1 MATFTNNRIRNTYQ
15 RIVQLDSGQLQD
27 GVGNEVTASI
37 AKLDVDHQLTVG
49 DNAVISGST
58 EILGAVDIVQDLE
71 VGGNAAISGSLTVT
85 GDVVA
90 RSFRT
95 TLVSASV
102 VFQSGSTQYGDTL
115 DDTHVFTGSLSVT
128 GSQSLQGE
136 STVTGNIKV
145 LSGAM
150 MNPATNSSD
159 FTVPANYNAGL
170 FGPIT
175 NTATI
180 TIEDN
185 AQLTII

>member
-1 MATFTNNRIRNTYQ
+1 MATFTNNRIRSTYD
-15 RIVQLDSGQLQD
+15 RIVQVDGGQLQD
-27 GVGNEVTASI
+27 GLGNEVTASI
-37 AKLDVDHQLTVG
+37 AKLDVDHGLTVG
-49 DNAVISGST
+49 ESIVISGSS
-58 EILGAVDIVQDLE
+58 EIINDLQVSGNASITGSLI
-71 VGGNAAISGSLTVT
+71 VGGTVRAEQFIATTVSSSVIYESGS
-85 GDVVA
+85 
-90 RSFRT
+90 S
-95 TLVSASV
+95 
-102 VFQSGSTQYGDTL
+102 QYGNSL
-115 DDTHVFTGSLSVT
+115 DDTHIYTGSLSIT
-128 GSQSLQGE
+128 GSQTLEGD
-136 STVTGNIKV
+136 STVTGNVKV

>member
-1 MATFTNNRIRNTYQ
+1 MATFTNNRIRQTYQ

-27 GVGNEVTASI
+27 GIGNEVTASI
-37 AKLDVDHQLTVG
+37 AKLNVDHGFVVG
-49 DNAVISGST
+49 ESAVISGST
-58 EILGAVDIVQDLE
+58 EILNDLQ
-71 VGGNAAISGSLTVT
+71 VSGNAAITGSLVVGGTITAQQFIATTVSSSVIYESGS
-85 GDVVA
+85 
-90 RSFRT
+90 S
-95 TLVSASV
+95 
-102 VFQSGSTQYGDTL
+102 QYGNSL
-115 DDTHVFTGSLSVT
+115 DDTHIYTGSLSIT
-128 GSQSLQGE
+128 GSQNLTGD

-150 MNPATNSSD
+150 MNPSTNSSD

-180 TIEDN
+180 TIEEN